1 MAKEATMNTKTQE
14 QYGGIAYGVN
24 WVKTPNADISKGF
37 TTVIV
42 DGQEI
47 RFNGH
52 KSNAQ
57 AWNFISKT
65 ISKRGI
71 RVVNGAILTK

>member
-1 MAKEATMNTKTQE
+1 MAKEATMNG
-14 QYGGIAYGVN
+14 QYEGVN
-24 WVKTPNADISKGF
+24 WVKTQNADISKGY

-42 DGQEI
+42 DGQEVK
-47 RFNGH
+47 FHGH

-57 AWNFISKT
+57 AWNYISKT
-65 ISKRGI
+65 ITKRGV

>member
-1 MAKEATMNTKTQE
+1 MNG
-14 QYGGIAYGVN
+14 QYQGVN
-24 WVKTPNADISKGF
+24 WVKIQNADISKGY

-42 DGQEI
+42 DGEEVK
-47 RFNGH
+47 FHGH

-65 ISKRGI
+65 VTKRGV
-71 RVVNGAILTK
+71 RVVNGAIITK

>member
-1 MAKEATMNTKTQE
+1 MNG
-14 QYGGIAYGVN
+14 QYQGVN
-24 WVKTPNADISKGF
+24 WVKTQNADISKGY

-42 DGQEI
+42 DGQEVK
-47 RFNGH
+47 FHGH

-65 ISKRGI
+65 VTKRGV
-71 RVVNGAILTK
+71 RVVNGAIITK

>member
-1 MAKEATMNTKTQE
+1 MGNQPQTTKEKTMNG
-14 QYGGIAYGVN
+14 QYQGVN

-42 DGQEI
+42 DGQEVK
-47 RFNGH
+47 FHGH

-57 AWNFISKT
+57 AWNYISKT
-65 ISKRGI
+65 ITKRGV
-71 RVVNGAILTK
+71 RVINGAIITK

>member
-1 MAKEATMNTKTQE
+1 MNTKTQE

>member
-1 MAKEATMNTKTQE
+1 MAKEATMNG
-14 QYGGIAYGVN
+14 QYQGVN
-24 WVKTPNADISKGF
+24 WVKTQNADNGY

-42 DGQEI
+42 DGQEVK
-47 RFNGH
+47 FHGH

-65 ISKRGI
+65 VTKRGV
-71 RVVNGAILTK
+71 RVANGAIITK

>member
-1 MAKEATMNTKTQE
+1 MNG
-14 QYGGIAYGVN
+14 QYKGVN
-24 WVKTPNADISKGF
+24 WVKTPNADISKGY

-42 DGQEI
+42 DEQEVK
-47 RFNGH
+47 FHGH

-57 AWNFISKT
+57 AWNYISKT
-65 ISKRGI
+65 ITKRGV

>member
-1 MAKEATMNTKTQE
+1 MAKEATNMQG
-14 QYGGIAYGVN
+14 QYEGVN
-24 WVKTPNADISKGF
+24 WVKTQNADISKGF

-65 ISKRGI
+65 IAKRGVRI
-71 RVVNGAILTK
+71 VNGTIVTK

>member
-1 MAKEATMNTKTQE
+1 MNG
-14 QYGGIAYGVN
+14 QYEGVK
-24 WVKTPNADISKGF
+24 WVKTQNADISKGY

-42 DGQEI
+42 DGQEVK
-47 RFNGH
+47 FHGH

-57 AWNFISKT
+57 AWNYISKIIT
-65 ISKRGI
+65 KRGV